1 MSATTIE
8 TADSPD
14 LEDLFDSIAVAA
26 APGAAPIAEAPV
38 AAAPTAGNGDSGE
51 LEQLFDEIAQAPT
64 AADVP
69 AVADAPAIGDARVV
83 AEELTAASAAP
94 QTEPVAAAAAPA
106 ASVIAEADETT
117 PSGAGDRMINSVGHL
132 TRQLHNTLA
141 ELGLDRSLQDATAA
155 ALPDAR
161 QRIAYVVKLTEDAA
175 GKCLSA
181 VERATPLQEGL
192 AAEATAL
199 AGQWDSIFEGKSDV
213 AAFKALAQST
223 RDYLHGVTTRTDETR
238 SHLREV
244 MMAQE
249 FQDLTGQVL
258 KKISELA
265 TTLES
270 QLVMLL
276 VENAPAEIK
285 TEAVTL
291 LNGPA
296 IDGSAP
302 NVVAS
307 QEQVDELL
315 ESLGF

>member
-1 MSATTIE
+1 Q
-8 TADSPD
+8 
-14 LEDLFDSIAVAA
+14 LFDAIVQNPPVAQAPVVAQVPPA
-26 APGAAPIAEAPV
+26 ASSAPRTAPV
-38 AAAPTAGNGDSGE
+38 AATAEPAP
-51 LEQLFDEIAQAPT
+51 
-64 AADVP
+64 
-69 AVADAPAIGDARVV
+69 
-83 AEELTAASAAP
+83 
-94 QTEPVAAAAAPA
+94 
-106 ASVIAEADETT
+106 SVGVEADGNTQ
-117 PSGAGDRMINSVGHL
+117 PGAGDNMINSVGQL

-175 GKCLSA
+175 GKCLNA
-181 VERATPLQEGL
+181 VEHATPLQEGL

-199 AGQWDSIFEGKSDV
+199 AGKWDSIFEGKSDV
-213 AAFKALAQST
+213 TEFKALAQST
-223 RDYLHGVTTRTDETR
+223 RDYLHGVTARTDETR

-244 MMAQE
+244 MIAQE

-276 VENAPAEIK
+276 VQNSPTPLK
-285 TEAVTL
+285 PEAASL

-307 QEQVDELL
+307 QAQVDELL

>member
-1 MSATTIE
+1 MSATAIE
-8 TADSPD
+8 TADSAD
-14 LEDLFDSIAVAA
+14 LEDLFDSIALAPAAA
-26 APGAAPIAEAPV
+26 APVTATPV
-38 AAAPTAGNGDSGE
+38 AAAP
-51 LEQLFDEIAQAPT
+51 
-64 AADVP
+64 
-69 AVADAPAIGDARVV
+69 VV
-83 AEELTAASAAP
+83 AAP
-94 QTEPVAAAAAPA
+94 IVAPA
-106 ASVIAEADETT
+106 AEAPQALQTETA
-117 PSGAGDRMINSVGHL
+117 SAQSAAGDADGNDAKADGNDKVINSVGQL

-161 QRIAYVVKLTEDAA
+161 QRIAYVVKLTADAA
-175 GKCLSA
+175 SKCLNA

-192 AAEATAL
+192 ATDAAGL
-199 AGQWDSIFEGKSDV
+199 AGKWDNIFAGNSDV
-213 AAFKALAQST
+213 ADFKMLAQST
-223 RDYLHGVTTRTDETR
+223 RDYLNGVSVRTEETR
-238 SHLREV
+238 GHLREV

-276 VENAPAEIK
+276 VENSPAALK
-285 TEAVTL
+285 PEAVSL

-307 QEQVDELL
+307 QAQVDELL